1 MFQKLEFVQFIC
13 NMSISKIKYKLIF
26 LFILVSTSLSAQN
39 TKQFLKLGAEAMSR
53 KDYSSAAQYYHQV
66 ILLDS
71 SKIEHQLLFADASRL
86 NYDGDAALHWYQ
98 KIFKKD
104 NARTYKEVPFYIAM
118 QLKTNGKY
126 KDAKKYFDKY
136 YKKQRN
142 SKDAEK
148 KKLALKARQEY
159 ESCDIAQVLI
169 KNPVDVK
176 VLHLDSAVNSKVSEY
191 APFEYDSLLYFSSL
205 RDKSH
210 TDKAGVGYNKI
221 YTSKKSA
228 IKPNKFLK
236 AKELDSLFN
245 KNNIH
250 NANTSFN
257 NDFTKVFVSRCGAIN
272 STQYRCEIYMSD
284 FKDGHW
290 TELQKLQPPI
300 NVSGVNTSQPC
311 YSEINGKPV
320 LFFASDRAGGE
331 GGMDIWYAYIN
342 ADNRFGTPINA
353 GKKVNTVEDD
363 ITPWFVK
370 ENQTLYFSS
379 TWHKGLGNFDIFSAV
394 LKDNEFSDAQ
404 NVGYP
409 INSSYNDIYYSVNSN
424 KDKAFISSNRLGSY
438 FEDKPNCCNDIYSFP
453 ITPLTEP
460 PKPIDTTALLMNQMK
475 VLVPLTLYFHN
486 DEPEPKTKVIVT
498 KKNYKKTYDD
508 YTILKPKYL
517 SEYSRGLEGDQKDYA
532 INRIESFFEDS
543 VDAGMQDLDKF
554 ALLLEQ
560 VLERGEKVKIT
571 MKGYCSPLA
580 STDYNINL
588 AKRRISSLR
597 NYFMEYG
604 NGKFVKYVDNP
615 NELEGRIEFF
625 NEDIGELPV
634 SKVSDDLKD
643 TRNSVYSPFAAAE
656 RKIQIIAVSYIEQK

>member
-1 MFQKLEFVQFIC
+1 M
-13 NMSISKIKYKLIF
+13 MSLKKHTLLVVACLLMSSGLFAQSIK
-26 LFILVSTSLSAQN
+26 S
-39 TKQFLKLGAEAMSR
+39 FLKQGSEAMSK
-53 KDYSSAAQYYHQV
+53 KDYSSAAQIYNQV
-66 ILLDS
+66 ILIDS
-71 SKIEHQLLFADASRL
+71 SNVEYQLLFADASRL
-86 NYDGDAALHWYQ
+86 NYDGDMALHWYQ

-104 NARTYKEVPFYIAM
+104 NGKTYKEVPFYIAM

-142 SKDAEK
+142 SKDKE
-148 KKLALKARQEY
+148 KARLAAKAKQEF
-159 ESCDIAQVLI
+159 EACDIAQVII
-169 KNPVDVK
+169 KSPLDVK
-176 VLHLDSAVNSKVSEY
+176 VIHLDSAVNSKVSEY

-205 RDKSH
+205 RDKSKQ
-210 TDKAGVGYNKI
+210 DAAGVGFNKL

-245 KNNIH
+245 KSNIH

-257 NDFTKVFVSRCGAIN
+257 SDFTKVFVSRCGAIN
-272 STQYRCEIYMSD
+272 ATQYRCEIYVSD
-284 FKDGHW
+284 FKEGHW
-290 TELQKLQPPI
+290 TELQKLPSPI
-300 NVSGVNTSQPC
+300 NVGGSNTTQPC
-311 YSEINGKPV
+311 LSEINDKPV
-320 LFFASDRAGGE
+320 LFFASDRGAGE
-331 GGMDIWYAYIN
+331 GAMDIWYAFMN
-342 ADNRFGTPINA
+342 ADGTFETPINA
-353 GKKVNTVEDD
+353 GKKINTIEDD

-370 ENQTLYFSS
+370 ENKTLYFSS
-379 TWHKGLGNFDIFSAV
+379 TWHKGLGNFDIFTSEY
-394 LKDNEFSDAQ
+394 KDNAFTDAQ
-404 NVGYP
+404 NIGYP
-409 INSSYNDIYYSVNSN
+409 INSSYNDIYYSVNSK
-424 KDKAFISSNRLGSY
+424 KDRAYISSNRLGSY

-460 PKPIDTTALLMNQMK
+460 PKPIDTTALLINQMK

-508 YTILKPKYL
+508 YTILKPKYF
-517 SEYSRGLEGDQKDYA
+517 SEYAKGLEGEQKELA
-532 INRIESFFEDS
+532 INRIENFFEDS

-560 VLERGEKVKIT
+560 VLLRGEKVKIT

-580 STDYNINL
+580 STDYNVNL

-597 NYFMEYG
+597 NYFLEYG
-604 NGKFVKYVDNP
+604 NGKFVKYVDNTV
-615 NELEGRIEFF
+615 ETEGRIEFF

-634 SKVSDDLKD
+634 STVSDDVKD
-643 TRNSVYSPFAAAE
+643 VRNSVYSPFAASE
-656 RKIQIIAVSYIEQK
+656 RKIQIIAISYLK

>member
-1 MFQKLEFVQFIC
+1 
-13 NMSISKIKYKLIF
+13 MSSGLFSQSIK
-26 LFILVSTSLSAQN
+26 S
-39 TKQFLKLGAEAMSR
+39 FLKQGSEAMSK
-53 KDYSSAAQYYHQV
+53 KDYSSAAQIYNQV
-66 ILLDS
+66 ILIDS
-71 SKIEHQLLFADASRL
+71 SNIEYQLLFADASRL
-86 NYDGDAALHWYQ
+86 NYDGDVALHWYQ

-104 NARTYKEVPFYIAM
+104 NGKTYKEVPFYIAM

-142 SKDAEK
+142 SKDKE
-148 KKLALKARQEY
+148 KARLAAKAKQEF
-159 ESCDIAQVLI
+159 EACDIAQVII
-169 KNPVDVK
+169 KSPLDVK
-176 VLHLDSAVNSKVSEY
+176 VVHLDSAVNSKVSEY

-205 RDKSH
+205 RDKSKQ
-210 TDKAGVGYNKI
+210 DAAGVGFNKL

-245 KNNIH
+245 KSNIH

-257 NDFTKVFVSRCGAIN
+257 ADFTKVFVSRCGAIN
-272 STQYRCEIYMSD
+272 ATEYTCEIYVSD

-290 TELQKLQPPI
+290 AELQKLPSPV
-300 NVSGVNTSQPC
+300 NVNGITTTQPC
-311 YSEINGKPV
+311 FSEINDKPV
-320 LFFASDRAGGE
+320 LFFSSNRAGGE
-331 GGMDIWYAYIN
+331 GAKDIWYAFMN
-342 ADNRFGTPINA
+342 ADGTFETPINA
-353 GKKVNTVEDD
+353 GKKINTLEDD

-370 ENQTLYFSS
+370 ENKTLYFSS
-379 TWHKGLGNFDIFSAV
+379 TWHKGLGNFDIFTSEF
-394 LKDNEFSDAQ
+394 KDNTFTDAQ
-404 NVGYP
+404 NIGYP
-409 INSSYNDIYYSVNSN
+409 INSSYNDIYYSVNSK
-424 KDKAFISSNRLGSY
+424 KDRAYISSNRLGSY

-460 PKPIDTTALLMNQMK
+460 PKPIDTTALLINQMK

-508 YTILKPKYL
+508 YSVLKPKYFT
-517 SEYSRGLEGDQKDYA
+517 EYAKGLEDEQKELA
-532 INRIESFFEDS
+532 INRIENFFEDS

-560 VLERGEKVKIT
+560 VLLRGEKVKIT

-580 STDYNINL
+580 STDYNVNL

-604 NGKFVKYVDNP
+604 NGKFVKYVDNTI
-615 NELEGRIEFF
+615 ESEGRIEFF

-634 SKVSDDLKD
+634 STVSDDVKD
-643 TRNSVYSPFAAAE
+643 VRNSVYSPFAASE
-656 RKIQIIAVSYIEQK
+656 RKIQIIAISYLK

>member
-1 MFQKLEFVQFIC
+1 
-13 NMSISKIKYKLIF
+13 MSSGLFSQSIK
-26 LFILVSTSLSAQN
+26 S
-39 TKQFLKLGAEAMSR
+39 FLKQGSEAMSK
-53 KDYSSAAQYYHQV
+53 KDYSSAAQIYNQV
-66 ILLDS
+66 ILIDS
-71 SKIEHQLLFADASRL
+71 SNIEYQLLFADASRL
-86 NYDGDAALHWYQ
+86 NYDGDVALHWYQ

-104 NARTYKEVPFYIAM
+104 NGKTYKEVPFYIAM

-142 SKDAEK
+142 SKDKE
-148 KKLALKARQEY
+148 KARLAAKAKQEF
-159 ESCDIAQVLI
+159 EACDIAQVII
-169 KNPVDVK
+169 KSPLDVK
-176 VLHLDSAVNSKVSEY
+176 VVHLDSAVNSKVSEY

-205 RDKSH
+205 RDKSKQ
-210 TDKAGVGYNKI
+210 DAAGVGFNKL

-245 KNNIH
+245 KSNIH

-257 NDFTKVFVSRCGAIN
+257 SDFTKVFVSRCGAIN
-272 STQYRCEIYMSD
+272 ATQYRCEIYVSD
-284 FKDGHW
+284 FKEGHW
-290 TELQKLQPPI
+290 TELQKLPSPI
-300 NVSGVNTSQPC
+300 NVSGSNTTQPC
-311 YSEINGKPV
+311 LSEINDKPV
-320 LFFASDRAGGE
+320 LFFASDRAAGE
-331 GGMDIWYAYIN
+331 GAMDIWYAFMN
-342 ADNRFGTPINA
+342 ADGTFETPINA
-353 GKKVNTVEDD
+353 GKKINTIEDD

-370 ENQTLYFSS
+370 ENKTLYFSS
-379 TWHKGLGNFDIFSAV
+379 TWHKGLGNFDIFTSEF
-394 LKDNEFSDAQ
+394 KNNEFTDAQ
-404 NVGYP
+404 NIGYP
-409 INSSYNDIYYSVNSN
+409 INSSYNDIYYSVNSK
-424 KDKAFISSNRLGSY
+424 KDRAYISSNRLGSY

-460 PKPIDTTALLMNQMK
+460 PKPIDTTALLINQMK

-508 YTILKPKYL
+508 YTILKPKYF
-517 SEYSRGLEGDQKDYA
+517 SEYAKGLDGEQKELA
-532 INRIESFFEDS
+532 INRIENFFEDS

-560 VLERGEKVKIT
+560 VLLRGEKVKIT

-580 STDYNINL
+580 STDYNVNL

-604 NGKFVKYVDNP
+604 NGKFVKYVDNTV
-615 NELEGRIEFF
+615 ESEGRIEFF

-634 SKVSDDLKD
+634 STVSDDVKD
-643 TRNSVYSPFAAAE
+643 VRNSVYSPFAASE
-656 RKIQIIAVSYIEQK
+656 RKIQIIAISYLK